1 MNRFPQKYFLY
12 SWLKKLGHCKCGIQ
26 EQIFSL
32 AFMFFLYISRI
43 MVICS
48 LFGSIHYSRRGNSCR
63 TIYLTT
69 DLTVSQGQGQWLI
82 KKSLSRTNLFPKVL
96 ISRFC
101 FWYLIDFPF
110 RLVTTYF
117 LMLLSIF
124 HNNISR
130 AGNSLIRS

>member
-32 AFMFFLYISRI
+32 AFMFFFTFLESW
-43 MVICS
+43 
-48 LFGSIHYSRRGNSCR
+48 LFVVCLVVSTRRGNSCR

-69 DLTVSQGQGQWLI
+69 DLTVSQGQGQWMI